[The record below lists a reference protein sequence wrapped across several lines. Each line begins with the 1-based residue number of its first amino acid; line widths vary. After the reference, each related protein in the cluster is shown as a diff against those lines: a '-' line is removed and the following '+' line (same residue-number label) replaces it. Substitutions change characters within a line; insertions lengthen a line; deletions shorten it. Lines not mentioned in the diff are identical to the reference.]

1 MYDLYDRILGGLI
14 GAGAGDAMGAATEA
28 RTTEQ
33 ILEYFGHQV
42 TDFETPPMDTFGAG
56 NVPGQLTDDFS
67 SAYFV
72 AKHILEHEGEV
83 SEKIIQQALID
94 WSEHPVFFD
103 RFAGPTTRLA
113 IRRYKGEKIERS
125 GGVELVTRQATNGA
139 AMKIS
144 PIGLFNVGDV
154 DRAIQ
159 EAVTVT
165 MVTHDNYLALSGAC
179 AVAAAVSEAAS
190 EGADVYRV
198 LQAGL
203 YGAREGERIGREV
216 ARDVAGPSVV
226 KRMEMAIDIGLGSG
240 TPWEKMIELGHRIGA
255 GLHVSEAIP
264 CAFGFFAANE
274 GDALGS
280 IVGAVNVGYDTDTI
294 ATMSGALA
302 GALKGAKAY
311 PEHFLPTLEKAN
323 DLNIQELAEGIRKV
337 VEERWAK
344 REGRA

>member
-1 MYDLYDRILGGLI
+1 MYDLYDRILGGLL

-33 ILEYFGHQV
+33 ILEYFGHEV
-42 TDFETPPMDTFGAG
+42 TDFETPPMETFGAG

-72 AKHILEHEGEV
+72 AKHIVDNDGIVREDV
-83 SEKIIQQALID
+83 VQKALID

-144 PIGLFNVGDV
+144 PIGLLNVGNI
-154 DRAIQ
+154 DRAIE
-159 EAVTVT
+159 EAITVT
-165 MVTHDNYLALSGAC
+165 MVTHDNYLAFSGAC
-179 AVAAAVSEAAS
+179 AVAAAVSEAARD
-190 EGADVYRV
+190 GADVYSV

-203 YGAREGERIGREV
+203 YGAREGARIGREV

-226 KRMEMAIDIGLGSG
+226 RRMEMAIEIGLGAG
-240 TPWEKMIELGHRIGA
+240 TPKEKMVELGHRIGA
-255 GLHVSEAIP
+255 GLHVAEAIP
-264 CAFGFFAANE
+264 CAFGFFAANG

-294 ATMSGALA
+294 ATMSGAIA
-302 GALKGAKAY
+302 GALRGAKAY
-311 PEHFLPTLEKAN
+311 PEHFLPTLEEAN
-323 DLNIQELAEGIRKV
+323 HLEIQKLAGGICKI
-337 VEERWAK
+337 VEK
-344 REGRA
+344 RLAGREA